1 MQEPTVVLTRCE
13 EYERKKIAECIQ
25 RHFELNGG
33 VDKFV
38 RRADSVLI
46 KPNFISPR
54 SARHATQTHPMVIIE
69 TARLLKDYGA
79 KPFVGDSPAWANAQ
93 RCAEKLHLTEQLA
106 KLGVPIRELDKP
118 KKVKIGNDKT
128 TVGISSVALDADV
141 IINVPKF
148 KSHQQLVATFAV
160 KNMFGTISGKA
171 KAIWH
176 YRKGGKKE
184 DFCRLLIDIYKHLK
198 PALTIIDAVYAMDGP
213 GPIKGRTR
221 PLGYIISGTE
231 PIALETVCSKLIN
244 LNPMELPMVVT
255 AKQMNFGCSEFE
267 KIKITGDGFPEKSFT
282 DFQLPKLIP
291 LRFSLAHVCKSITKQ
306 ILLLTK
312 STLQKGKEN
321 DQKSAKV

>member
-33 VDKFV
+33 LDKFV
-38 RRADSVLI
+38 RRGDCVLI

-69 TARLLKDYGA
+69 IARLLKGYGA

-118 KKVKIGNDKT
+118 KTIKIGNKE

-184 DFCRLLIDIYKHLK
+184 DFCRLLIDIYRYLK
-198 PALTIIDAVYAMDGP
+198 PTLTIIDAVYAMDGP

-255 AKQMNFGCSEFE
+255 AKQMDFGCSEFE

-291 LRFSLAHVCKSITKQ
+291 LRFSLAHVCRSIVKQ
-306 ILLLTK
+306 IVLLAK
-312 STLQKGKEN
+312 SGIVKNKN
-321 DQKSAKV
+321 NR